1 MERTWARYVSLKRRL
16 TCQLQPSTSRR
27 LQWQMDNLDRGLHFI
42 PLHLSTAKLFIFVGG
57 SFANNSDLSSRIG
70 YVVVFGNETHND
82 GEFLLRG
89 NIVHW
94 SSTKCKRVTRAVL
107 ASELHAM
114 VAGIDMAISIS
125 TTLKL
130 ITEQLKL
137 RPIPVIICTDSFSL
151 YECMVKLSSAL
162 RREASY
168 DRYHGRQSYE
178 RRELSEIR
186 CINGNSNPAA
196 TMTNTNIALQLHDI
210 VWRLYRLFHS
220 SRHDRIKL
228 YFSYRIPIGRS
239 SG

>member
-1 MERTWARYVSLKRRL
+1 
-16 TCQLQPSTSRR
+16 
-27 LQWQMDNLDRGLHFI
+27 MDNFDRGLHFI

-70 YVVVFGNETHND
+70 YVVVFGNETHKD
-82 GEFLLRG
+82 GKFSLRG

-137 RPIPVIICTDSFSL
+137 RPIPIVICTDSFSL
-151 YECMVKLSSAL
+151 CKCMVKL
-162 RREASY
+162 
-168 DRYHGRQSYE
+168 G
-178 RRELSEIR
+178 I
-186 CINGNSNPAA
+186 
-196 TMTNTNIALQLHDI
+196 T
-210 VWRLYRLFHS
+210 
-220 SRHDRIKL
+220 K
-228 YFSYRIPIGRS
+228 RS
-239 SG
+239 VL